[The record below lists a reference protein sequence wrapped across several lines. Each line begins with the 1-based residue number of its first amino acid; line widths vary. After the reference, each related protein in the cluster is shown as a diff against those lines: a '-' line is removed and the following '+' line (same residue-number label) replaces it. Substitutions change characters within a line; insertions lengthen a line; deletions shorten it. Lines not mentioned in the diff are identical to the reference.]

1 MVVVVVVSV
10 YNMILTLT
18 IVRFLSRDSLRT
30 LRYTTKLLQQS
41 KTYCEICEVDFFL
54 LVWLHNHINQLN

>member
-41 KTYCEICEVDFFL
+41 ETYGEICEVDFFL
-54 LVWLHNHINQLN
+54 LV

>member
-1 MVVVVVVSV
+1 MVVVVVVVSV

-54 LVWLHNHINQLN
+54 LV